1 MSLRDLMDKCPS
13 FAHLRQGPLWGV
25 SLSISGD
32 SWQREQYLQKLT
44 GVEGRSQTSSLAVV
58 RAREAQ
64 GLLRTLC
71 SCERVLGSHIE
82 SQAGQGH
89 ALICPLDL

>member
-32 SWQREQYLQKLT
+32 SWQREQYC
-44 GVEGRSQTSSLAVV
+44 RSSQVWN
-58 RAREAQ
+58 
-64 GLLRTLC
+64 GNLRHPVWLW
-71 SCERVLGSHIE
+71 
-82 SQAGQGH
+82 
-89 ALICPLDL
+89 